1 MILPFAAAALLVIAT
16 LYSVVVS
23 FRQTEVGKRSW
34 IFPESTNRSAR
45 ITVGVFTLL
54 LLTGLALWLNVSA
67 RSSTRHSSRFLIPEG
82 YTGWIRVEFE
92 VQSAAPLSMEDGEYV
107 LKIPADG
114 ILRTSSRE
122 QYGWARD
129 HYYYESAGGVRPLP
143 DSGALG
149 LIWGKINGEES
160 GASGKQEFEEF
171 FVGTAQQFKD
181 QAPIK

>member
-1 MILPFAAAALLVIAT
+1 MILPYAAIALLIAAT
-16 LYSVVVS
+16 LYSAVVS
-23 FRQTEVGKRSW
+23 FRQTEVGKRGW
-34 IFPESTNRSAR
+34 IFPETTNRSAR
-45 ITVGVFTLL
+45 IIVGVFTLV

-67 RSSTRHSSRFLIPEG
+67 RNSTRHSSRFLISDG

-92 VQSAAPLSMEDGEYV
+92 VQGAAPLPMEDGEYV

-122 QYGWARD
+122 EYGWAKD

-143 DSGALG
+143 DSGAVR

-160 GASGKQEFEEF
+160 GASGKRKYEEF
-171 FVGTAQQFKD
+171 FVGTAQQFRD
-181 QAPIK
+181 QAPMK